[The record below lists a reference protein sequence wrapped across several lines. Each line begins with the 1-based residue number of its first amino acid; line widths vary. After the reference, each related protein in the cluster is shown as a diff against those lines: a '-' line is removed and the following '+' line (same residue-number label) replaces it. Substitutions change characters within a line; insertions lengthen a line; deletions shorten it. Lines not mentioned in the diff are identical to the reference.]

1 MVSAPSQ
8 PTAWL
13 VRAEKLLEYNESI
26 ANKGSRIF
34 DLLPM
39 RLERRL
45 QSGAPP
51 ISDEFRAILG
61 LLEKGCMTVV
71 RLNGKLRT
79 VIIDN
84 GTAEPEEIS
93 ENYWERL
100 TEAVEQWQPRLTGS
114 YYLHALLEV
123 AVTANEIKWAAPA
136 GQDAAG
142 GKPGRRTVAAAR
154 QQRMGPAPKGSG
166 AFCVYCRIFFR
177 GGDAVRQTPGW

>member
-1 MVSAPSQ
+1 
-8 PTAWL
+8 
-13 VRAEKLLEYNESI
+13 
-26 ANKGSRIF
+26 
-34 DLLPM
+34 
-39 RLERRL
+39 
-45 QSGAPP
+45 
-51 ISDEFRAILG
+51 
-61 LLEKGCMTVV
+61 
-71 RLNGKLRT
+71 

-142 GKPGRRTVAAAR
+142 GKPGRRTVAAAANSEW
-154 QQRMGPAPKGSG
+154 APLPRG
-166 AFCVYCRIFFR
+166 AGLFAFIVGFFFR